1 MLEVLNVG
9 NLLFEWCTCS
19 PNWLHK
25 PYKCFSMF
33 QKCNDKL
40 MDLHLSLSSTQFLLF
55 YSYTSGGITIL
66 FSRLQELTNTKRM
79 DDDVANNLVK
89 ELECRIR
96 VESGQAKSTEYLLH
110 RLSVAVQR
118 GNSVSMIG
126 STGG

>member
-9 NLLFEWCTCS
+9 NLLFEWCSCS

-40 MDLHLSLSSTQFLLF
+40 MDLHLSLSHPHCFCCFIVIHLVASQ
-55 YSYTSGGITIL
+55 L
-66 FSRLQELTNTKRM
+66 FSRLQELTNTKHM

-89 ELECRIR
+89 KLGRRIR
-96 VESGQAKSTEYLLH
+96 VESGEAKSINYSGLAFDH
-110 RLSVAVQR
+110 Y
-118 GNSVSMIG
+118 IF
-126 STGG
+126 STVCIE